1 MLERF
6 SSLDINDPGAKHKRG
21 INMNSRYN
29 WRFLTIFA
37 GLILGLT
44 GCTQVDAGN
53 LGVVM
58 KWGEIQD
65 VALQEGIHFRTPVK
79 TQIVNISTRVH
90 KMEASATA
98 SSKDLQVVST
108 KIALNY
114 RLDAARIVEVFRNI
128 GTRVAVENTIIDPA
142 LQESLK
148 KATAQYTAEEL
159 ITKRQQVKE
168 TLGESIRVTLA
179 KSDILVTELSITDFQ
194 FDPQYQQAV
203 ESKQVAEQR
212 ALTARNDL
220 ARIKVEAEQE
230 EAKAR
235 GTANAMLA
243 RAEAEAKAQ
252 ELLRKTISPEIVY
265 LRAVEKWD
273 GRQPS
278 VVAEGGAILDLGSI
292 KKATGR

>member
-1 MLERF
+1 
-6 SSLDINDPGAKHKRG
+6 
-21 INMNSRYN
+21 MNSKKKWLGRA
-29 WRFLTIFA
+29 LAVIALA
-37 GLILGLT
+37 GIG

-65 VALQEGIHFRTPVK
+65 LALQEGIHFRTPVK

-114 RLDAARIVEVFRNI
+114 RLDASRIVEIFRNI
-128 GTRVAVENTIIDPA
+128 GTRVVVENTIIDPA

-168 TLGESIRVTLA
+168 TLGDSITLTLA

-194 FDPQYQQAV
+194 FDAQYQQAV

-220 ARIKVEAEQE
+220 ARIKVEAEQA

-273 GRQPS
+273 GRQPM
-278 VVAEGGAILDLGSI
+278 VTGEGGAILDLGAI
-292 KKATGR
+292 KKAAGR

>member
-1 MLERF
+1 M
-6 SSLDINDPGAKHKRG
+6 HKKIKQICLRTLSAG
-21 INMNSRYN
+21 
-29 WRFLTIFA
+29 FLMI
-37 GLILGLT
+37 GVT

-65 VALQEGIHFRTPVK
+65 VALQEGIHFRMPVQ

-114 RLDAARIVEVFRNI
+114 RIDATRIVEVFRNV
-128 GTRVAVENTIIDPA
+128 GTRLIVESTIIDPA

-148 KATAQYTAEEL
+148 QATAQYTAEEL

-168 TLGESIRVTLA
+168 TLGESIKITLA
-179 KSDILVTELSITDFQ
+179 KNDILVTELSITDFQ
-194 FDPQYQQAV
+194 FDAQYQQAV

-212 ALTARNDL
+212 ALTATNDL
-220 ARIKVEAEQE
+220 ARIKVEAEQA

-273 GRQPS
+273 GKQPTI
-278 VVAEGGAILDLGSI
+278 VGEGGAILDLGAI
-292 KKATGR
+292 KKAAGR

>member
-1 MLERF
+1 MY
-6 SSLDINDPGAKHKRG
+6 
-21 INMNSRYN
+21 MNLKDK
-29 WRFLTIFA
+29 WLPVFAMTLFTA
-37 GLILGLT
+37 GLS

-53 LGVVM
+53 LGVVT

-65 VALQEGIHFRTPVK
+65 IALQEGIHFRTPLK
-79 TQIVNISTRVH
+79 TQIINISTRVH
-90 KMEASATA
+90 KMEASASA

-114 RLDAARIVEVFRNI
+114 RIDAAQVVEVFRNV
-128 GTRVAVENTIIDPA
+128 GTRVTVESTIVDPA

-159 ITKRQQVKE
+159 ITKRQEVKE
-168 TLGESIRVTLA
+168 TLSESIRVTLA
-179 KSDILVTELSITDFQ
+179 KNDLLVTELSITDFQ

-203 ESKQVAEQR
+203 EAKQVAEQR

-235 GTANAMLA
+235 GVANAMLA

-252 ELLRKTISPEIVY
+252 ELLKKTVSPEIVH

-273 GRQPS
+273 GRQPM
-278 VVAEGGAILDLGSI
+278 VVGGGGLILDFGAIS
-292 KKATGR
+292 KAADR

>member
-1 MLERF
+1 MYMKFKQNWLRVF
-6 SSLDINDPGAKHKRG
+6 S
-21 INMNSRYN
+21 
-29 WRFLTIFA
+29 A
-37 GLILGLT
+37 GLFLSVVT

-53 LGVVM
+53 LGVVT

-65 VALQEGIHFRTPVK
+65 LALQEGIHFRTPVK
-79 TQIVNISTRVH
+79 THIINISTRVH

-114 RLDAARIVEVFRNI
+114 RLDAAQIVEIFRNV
-128 GTRVAVENTIIDPA
+128 GTRLVVENTIIDPA

-159 ITKRQQVKE
+159 ITKRQEVKE
-168 TLGESIRVTLA
+168 TLGNAITLTLA

-194 FDPQYQQAV
+194 FDAQYQQAV

-220 ARIKVEAEQE
+220 ARIKVEAEQA

-273 GRQPS
+273 GQQPTI
-278 VVAEGGAILDLGSI
+278 VGEGGAILDLGQI
-292 KKATGR
+292 KKAAGR

>member
-1 MLERF
+1 
-6 SSLDINDPGAKHKRG
+6 
-21 INMNSRYN
+21 MNSRWN
-29 WRFLTIFA
+29 TRIALLAALA
-37 GLILGLT
+37 GTVG

-53 LGVVM
+53 LGVVT

-65 VALQEGIHFRTPVK
+65 VALQEGIHFRTPLK
-79 TQIVNISTRVH
+79 TQIINISTRVH

-114 RLDAARIVEVFRNI
+114 RLDASRIVEIFRNI
-128 GTRVAVENTIIDPA
+128 GTRNVVENTIIDPA

-159 ITKRQQVKE
+159 ITKRQEVKE
-168 TLGESIRVTLA
+168 TLGDSITKTLK
-179 KSDILVTELSITDFQ
+179 KSDVLVTELSITDFQ
-194 FDPQYQQAV
+194 FDAQYQQAV
-203 ESKQVAEQR
+203 EAKQVAEQR

-220 ARIKVEAEQE
+220 QRIKVEAEQA
-230 EAKAR
+230 EAQAR
-235 GTANAMLA
+235 GEANAMLA

-252 ELLRKTISPEIVY
+252 ELLRKTISPEIVF

-273 GRQPS
+273 GKQPTI
-278 VVAEGGAILDLGSI
+278 VGEGGAILDLGQI
-292 KKATGR
+292 KKAAGR

>member
-1 MLERF
+1 MKRIPNPMR
-6 SSLDINDPGAKHKRG
+6 SL
-21 INMNSRYN
+21 
-29 WRFLTIFA
+29 FA
-37 GLILGLT
+37 GVLMAGVT

-53 LGVVM
+53 LGVIT

-65 VALQEGIHFRTPVK
+65 VALQEGIYFRTPVK
-79 TQIVNISTRVH
+79 TQIINISTRVH
-90 KMEASATA
+90 KMEASASA

-114 RLDAARIVEVFRNI
+114 RLDAARIVEIFRNV
-128 GTRVAVENTIIDPA
+128 GTRIMVENTIIDPV

-159 ITKRQQVKE
+159 ITKRQEVKE
-168 TLGESIRVTLA
+168 TLGDAIKGSLA
-179 KSDILVTELSITDFQ
+179 KSDILMTELSITDFQ
-194 FDPQYQQAV
+194 FDAQYQQAV

-220 ARIKVEAEQE
+220 ARIKVEAEQAE
-230 EAKAR
+230 AEAK
-235 GTANAMLA
+235 GVANAMLA

-252 ELLRKTISPEIVY
+252 ELLRKTISPEIVF

-273 GRQPS
+273 GKQPYI
-278 VVAEGGAILDLGSI
+278 VGEGGAILDLGEI
-292 KKATGR
+292 KKASKR

>member
-1 MLERF
+1 MYMKFKE
-6 SSLDINDPGAKHKRG
+6 
-21 INMNSRYN
+21 N
-29 WRFLTIFA
+29 WVRKISA
-37 GLILGLT
+37 GLLIVGAT
-44 GCTQVDAGN
+44 GCSQVDAGN
-53 LGVVM
+53 LGVVT

-79 TQIVNISTRVH
+79 TQIINISTRVH

-108 KIALNY
+108 RIALNY
-114 RLDAARIVEVFRNI
+114 RIDGARLVEVFRNV
-128 GTRVAVENTIIDPA
+128 GTRLVVESTIIDPA

-148 KATAQYTAEEL
+148 QATAQYTAEEL

-168 TLGESIRVTLA
+168 TLSQSISVTLA
-179 KSDILVTELSITDFQ
+179 KNDILVTELSITDFQ
-194 FDPQYQQAV
+194 FDAQYQQAV

-212 ALTARNDL
+212 ALTATNDL
-220 ARIKVEAEQE
+220 ARIRVEAEQA

-273 GRQPS
+273 GKQPTI
-278 VVAEGGAILDLGSI
+278 VGEGGAILDLGQI
-292 KKATGR
+292 KRAAGR

>member
-1 MLERF
+1 MNMKIEQKCLQMLGVALLMT
-6 SSLDINDPGAKHKRG
+6 SSV
-21 INMNSRYN
+21 
-29 WRFLTIFA
+29 
-37 GLILGLT
+37 

-53 LGVVM
+53 LGVVT

-79 TQIVNISTRVH
+79 TQIINISTRVH
-90 KMEASATA
+90 KMEASASA

-114 RLDAARIVEVFRNI
+114 RIDAARVVEVFRNI
-128 GTRVAVENTIIDPA
+128 GTRLVVEGTIIDPA

-159 ITKRQQVKE
+159 ITKRQEVKE
-168 TLGESIRVTLA
+168 TLGQSISQTLA
-179 KSDILVTELSITDFQ
+179 KSDVLVTELSITDFQ
-194 FDPQYQQAV
+194 FDAQYQQAV

-212 ALTARNDL
+212 ALTAKNDL
-220 ARIKVEAEQE
+220 ARIKVEAEQA
-230 EAKAR
+230 EAAAR

-252 ELLRKTISPEIVY
+252 ELLRTTISPEIVY

-273 GRQPS
+273 GQQPTI
-278 VVAEGGAILDLGSI
+278 VGDGGAILDLGEI
-292 KKATGR
+292 KRAAGR

>member
-1 MLERF
+1 MKIEQKRLQVLGVILLMT
-6 SSLDINDPGAKHKRG
+6 SSV
-21 INMNSRYN
+21 
-29 WRFLTIFA
+29 
-37 GLILGLT
+37 

-53 LGVVM
+53 LGVVT

-79 TQIVNISTRVH
+79 TQIINISTRVH
-90 KMEASATA
+90 KMEASASA

-108 KIALNY
+108 KIVLNY
-114 RLDAARIVEVFRNI
+114 RIDAARVVEVFRNI
-128 GTRVAVENTIIDPA
+128 GTRLVVESTIIDPA

-159 ITKRQQVKE
+159 ITKRQEVKE
-168 TLGESIRVTLA
+168 TLGQSISQTLA
-179 KSDILVTELSITDFQ
+179 KSDVLVTELSITDFQ
-194 FDPQYQQAV
+194 FDAQYQQAV

-212 ALTARNDL
+212 ALTAKNDL
-220 ARIKVEAEQE
+220 ARIKVEAEQA
-230 EAKAR
+230 EAAAR

-252 ELLRKTISPEIVY
+252 ELLRTTISPEIVY

-273 GRQPS
+273 GQQPTI
-278 VVAEGGAILDLGSI
+278 VGDGGAILDLGEI
-292 KKATGR
+292 KRAAGR

>member
-1 MLERF
+1 M
-6 SSLDINDPGAKHKRG
+6 
-21 INMNSRYN
+21 NMNSRQN
-29 WRFLTIFA
+29 WRFWVIFA
-37 GLILGLT
+37 GLLFGLT

-114 RLDAARIVEVFRNI
+114 RLDAARIVEVFRNV
-128 GTRVAVENTIIDPA
+128 GTRIAVENTIVDPA

-159 ITKRQQVKE
+159 ITKRQEVKE
-168 TLGESIRVTLA
+168 TLAESIRQTLA

-203 ESKQVAEQR
+203 EAKQVAEQR

-220 ARIKVEAEQE
+220 ARIKVEAEQA

-278 VVAEGGAILDLGSI
+278 VVGDGGAILDLGSI

>member
-1 MLERF
+1 MKF
-6 SSLDINDPGAKHKRG
+6 SDNRPKSLSLVLLLVGV
-21 INMNSRYN
+21 
-29 WRFLTIFA
+29 
-37 GLILGLT
+37 T

-53 LGVVM
+53 LGIVM

-65 VALQEGIHFRTPVK
+65 VALQEGIHFRTPVM
-79 TQIVNISTRVH
+79 TQIVNMSTRVH

-98 SSKDLQVVST
+98 SSRDLQVVST

-114 RLDAARIVEVFRNI
+114 RIDATQIVEVFRNV
-128 GTRVAVENTIIDPA
+128 GTRLVVESTIVDPA

-148 KATAQYTAEEL
+148 QATAQYTAEEL

-168 TLGESIRVTLA
+168 TLGNSIKVTLA
-179 KSDILVTELSITDFQ
+179 KNDILVTELSITDFQ
-194 FDPQYQQAV
+194 FDAQYQQAV

-212 ALTARNDL
+212 ALTATNDL
-220 ARIKVEAEQE
+220 ARIKVEAAQE

-235 GTANAMLA
+235 GVANAMLA

-273 GRQPS
+273 GQQP
-278 VVAEGGAILDLGSI
+278 VVVGEGGAILDIGAI
-292 KKATGR
+292 KKAAGR

>member
-1 MLERF
+1 MKFKQNVLRIV
-6 SSLDINDPGAKHKRG
+6 S
-21 INMNSRYN
+21 
-29 WRFLTIFA
+29 A
-37 GLILGLT
+37 GLLIIGVT
-44 GCTQVDAGN
+44 GCTQVNAGN
-53 LGVVM
+53 LGVVT

-79 TQIVNISTRVH
+79 TQIINISTRVH

-108 KIALNY
+108 RIALNY
-114 RLDAARIVEVFRNI
+114 RVDAAQIVEVFRNV
-128 GTRVAVENTIIDPA
+128 GTRLVVENTIIDPA

-148 KATAQYTAEEL
+148 QATAQYTAEEL

-168 TLGESIRVTLA
+168 TLTLSIRATLA
-179 KSDILVTELSITDFQ
+179 KNNLLVTELSITDFQ
-194 FDPQYQQAV
+194 FDAQYQQAV

-220 ARIKVEAEQE
+220 ARIKVEAEQA
-230 EAKAR
+230 EAKAL
-235 GTANAMLA
+235 GVAKAMLA

-252 ELLRKTISPEIVY
+252 ELLRKTISAEIVY

-273 GRQPS
+273 GKQPTI
-278 VVAEGGAILDLGSI
+278 VGEGGAILDLGAI
-292 KKATGR
+292 KKAAGR

>member
-1 MLERF
+1 MKIKQICLRML
-6 SSLDINDPGAKHKRG
+6 S
-21 INMNSRYN
+21 
-29 WRFLTIFA
+29 A
-37 GLILGLT
+37 GLLMIGVT

-79 TQIVNISTRVH
+79 TQIINISTRVH

-114 RLDAARIVEVFRNI
+114 RVDAARVVEVFRNV
-128 GTRVAVENTIIDPA
+128 GTRLVVESTIVDPA

-148 KATAQYTAEEL
+148 QATAQYTAEEL

-168 TLGESIRVTLA
+168 TLGDSIKVTLA
-179 KSDILVTELSITDFQ
+179 KNDILVTELSITDFQ
-194 FDPQYQQAV
+194 FAAEYQAAV
-203 ESKQVAEQR
+203 EAKQVAEQR
-212 ALTARNDL
+212 ALTATNDL
-220 ARIKVEAEQE
+220 ARIKVEAEQA

-252 ELLRKTISPEIVY
+252 ELLRKTISAEIVY

-273 GRQPS
+273 GHQPTI
-278 VVAEGGAILDLGSI
+278 VGEGGAILDLGAI
-292 KKATGR
+292 KKAAGR